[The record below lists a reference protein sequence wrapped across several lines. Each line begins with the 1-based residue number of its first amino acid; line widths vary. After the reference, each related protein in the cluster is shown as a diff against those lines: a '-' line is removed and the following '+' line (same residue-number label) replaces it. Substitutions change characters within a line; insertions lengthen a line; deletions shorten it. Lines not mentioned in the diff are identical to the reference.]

1 MPAVDYVMSVRNV
14 SVNKFEADVGPTG
27 DAGAASIHRH
37 CLRLTNYSNRND
49 SVLDISNVKRL
60 GVAPRVGR
68 IGLPPDSPATAVNV
82 DCTDYYAQ
90 LASDEAVQAAD
101 EPKGFRGAQ
110 SHSWYFG
117 NAVFT
122 KDVFDTVIG
131 VENSPRVTRVVG
143 ADGKLRLARGTNQT
157 L

>member
-1 MPAVDYVMSVRNV
+1 MATDDSGAKSVY
-14 SVNKFEADVGPTG
+14 
-27 DAGAASIHRH
+27 RH

-68 IGLPPDSPATAVNV
+68 IGLPPDSPATAVNI

-90 LASDEAVQAAD
+90 LASDKSVQKAD
-101 EPKGFRGAQ
+101 EPPGIAGAQ

-122 KDVFDTVIG
+122 RDVFDTVIG
-131 VENSPRVTRVVG
+131 IENGLRTTRVAG
-143 ADGKLRLARGTNQT
+143 MDGGLRLAREKSD
-157 L
+157 